1 MAEVVL
7 NNCSIT
13 LDEVDYSGQNT
24 NAAISM
30 SAEALDA
37 TAMGANTKKNIGG
50 IKDWSMSFEFVAD
63 ESTVGSLFD
72 KVGTVIPV
80 AVRASAEAVGA
91 TNPSYEGNG
100 LITEFSPLDGTVGDL
115 QKVTLTV
122 VASGDLSRVTSAV

>member
-1 MAEVVL
+1 
-7 NNCSIT
+7 
-13 LDEVDYSGQNT
+13 
-24 NAAISM
+24 
-30 SAEALDA
+30 
-37 TAMGANTKKNIGG
+37 MGANTKKNIGG

-122 VASGDLSRVTSAV
+122 VASGDLSRVTSAA